1 MGRQDGK
8 HHIGSNKYLTIKT
21 RNTNNHNQGPTGPLR
36 RNKMYNFNELC
47 NLVTNSMDYEGLK
60 FDGILS
66 FLLEMGVGVELAD
79 DVISA
84 INYELLLAA

>member
-1 MGRQDGK
+1 
-8 HHIGSNKYLTIKT
+8 
-21 RNTNNHNQGPTGPLR
+21 
-36 RNKMYNFNELC
+36 MYNFNELC

-60 FDGILS
+60 FDGILL

-79 DVISA
+79 DVFSA

>member
-1 MGRQDGK
+1 
-8 HHIGSNKYLTIKT
+8 
-21 RNTNNHNQGPTGPLR
+21 
-36 RNKMYNFNELC
+36 MYNFNELC

-60 FDGILS
+60 LDGILS